1 MLNSELL
8 LTHYD
13 PSLLMFLPADAS
25 GYGIVTTISYIL
37 PDGSEKAVIHISRA
51 LTLAEKNYGQTEKE
65 ALAIIY
71 AYEVKYQRTED
82 FGQAVGLS
90 CLIENQVGENE
101 EIEVAFV
108 SVERNVQHI
117 LAESNRN
124 TPVSAE
130 DIRKETEKDAVQQ
143 QT

>member
-1 MLNSELL
+1 ML
-8 LTHYD
+8 
-13 PSLLMFLPADAS
+13 M
-25 GYGIVTTISYIL
+25 GY
-37 PDGSEKAVIHISRA
+37 K
-51 LTLAEKNYGQTEKE
+51 
-65 ALAIIY
+65 
-71 AYEVKYQRTED
+71 YEVKYQRTED

-143 QT
+143 QTYSWEEVLMGRKLRTVHEAMLPKETPPNRRRGRQKNDFAVNKPVYARDYRLGRQWIPTIITKGMEA